1 MAIVSSLTVV
11 DHDVVKKK
19 KKKKKKKI
27 AAALRRSTITTRND
41 PYELPHA
48 AMVSS
53 FAERI
58 MMTMMDFQSNDFLSC

>member
-1 MAIVSSLTVV
+1 MAIASSLTVV
-11 DHDVVKKK
+11 DHDVVMM
-19 KKKKKKKI
+19 KKKI
-27 AAALRRSTITTRND
+27 AAALRRSTITIRND

-58 MMTMMDFQSNDFLSC
+58 MMMMMDF

>member
-1 MAIVSSLTVV
+1 MAIASSLTVV
-11 DHDVVKKK
+11 DHDVVMM
-19 KKKKKKKI
+19 KKKKKI

-58 MMTMMDFQSNDFLSC
+58 MMMMMDF